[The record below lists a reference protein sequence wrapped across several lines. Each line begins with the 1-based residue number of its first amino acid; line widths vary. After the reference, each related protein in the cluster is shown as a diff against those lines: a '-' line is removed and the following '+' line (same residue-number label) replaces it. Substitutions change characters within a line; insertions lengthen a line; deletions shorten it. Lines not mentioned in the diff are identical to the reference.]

1 MKREGIPFDG
11 FGSVLE
17 MLTKADVK
25 FRDKILTNIRKRDPY
40 LARRL
45 EAGLQG
51 MAMREEEDSRVTLE
65 RSQRAAT
72 ARSYGR

>member
-1 MKREGIPFDG
+1 MKQEGIPFDG

-17 MLTKADVK
+17 MLQKSDAN
-25 FRDKILTNIRKRDPY
+25 FRHKILLNIARRDPH

-45 EAGLQG
+45 EAGLKG
-51 MAMREEEDSRVTLE
+51 NALPEDSRATLE

-72 ARSYGR
+72 ARSYGQR